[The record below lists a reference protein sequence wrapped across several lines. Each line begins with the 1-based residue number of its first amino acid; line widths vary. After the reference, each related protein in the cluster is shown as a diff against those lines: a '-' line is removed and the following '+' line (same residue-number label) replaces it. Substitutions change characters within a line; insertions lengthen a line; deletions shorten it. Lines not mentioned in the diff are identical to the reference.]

1 MLLCTVTPRQT
12 KKQHQHHFP
21 MRKAISRPNART
33 STESNRIPGISR
45 WASVVSSHLPSS
57 DPPDLSQD
65 PPSRLPARPC
75 LRDQEQHVGAPL
87 GRTVFFFNGVGMI
100 WIIPTY
106 SHIPHP
112 LHDRFLSFSPPSFLI
127 FLFGGCF
134 LQWLQCKLHQRT
146 EPMATLFKRC
156 ERQRPKSP
164 AEMCWRSRSKLPL
177 AQSYH
182 PRHPTEMVRSN
193 NSNPPPS
200 SAHLARPRVDPP
212 VPPRWRRLAAPG
224 IWWRQPRPRGLNT
237 PRRLPWD
244 GEFAHRE
251 VKLYKIIATLNKI
264 ELIKV
269 FSRCIVD

>member
-1 MLLCTVTPRQT
+1 MLLCIVTPRQT
-12 KKQHQHHFP
+12 KNNINTISLCARRSPGRKPAHQ
-21 MRKAISRPNART
+21 PNP
-33 STESNRIPGISR
+33 TESPGISR

-87 GRTVFFFNGVGMI
+87 GRTVFFYGVGMI

-112 LHDRFLSFSPPSFLI
+112 MHDRFLSFSPPSFLI

-134 LQWLQCKLHQRT
+134 LQCKLHQRT

-182 PRHPTEMVRSN
+182 PRHPTKMVRSN

-269 FSRCIVD
+269 FSRCFCIVD